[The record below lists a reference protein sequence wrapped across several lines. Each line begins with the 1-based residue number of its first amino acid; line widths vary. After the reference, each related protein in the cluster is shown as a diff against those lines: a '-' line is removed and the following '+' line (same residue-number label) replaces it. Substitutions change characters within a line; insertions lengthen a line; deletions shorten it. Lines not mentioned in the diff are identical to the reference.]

1 LFLAQACLSGTD
13 GQRHAHTRPFPA
25 ARARQQT
32 LSNRVTAML
41 RTRALAFFFSLSF
54 LLLAM
59 GLPRAAPAKNEK
71 DEWPPITPEEL
82 AMKDDPANPGAPAI
96 ILNREEHTDDL
107 EDFQTEYYRIKV
119 LTDEGRKYADIEIPF
134 VKDVTTIEDLKA
146 RTVRPDGTAV
156 DFKGQVFEKTVI
168 KTGGLKFLAKAFTL
182 PDVQVGSIIEYKYKA
197 RRPPWTRYTTSWI
210 LPRELT
216 TRRAHFSLRPY
227 AGRAIV
233 WTWSGGCA
241 TRRARVSLRP
251 SAGRAIAWT
260 WSGLPANKAP
270 ERRKDETVHLE
281 LENIP
286 AFPEEEYM
294 PPADMLKPHV
304 AFFYLSSFPGEK
316 EVKTPDD
323 FWKQFGKW
331 VHKGTEEFIGEHKA
345 VKRVVAEIVNPADP
359 PDAKLRKLY
368 ARVQQIRNLSSE
380 QSKTE
385 KEEKQEKLKDNQDV
399 EDVLKHGYGSGPEI
413 NVLFV
418 ALARASGIDAAM
430 LYVTDR
436 RRWFFQPNLLR
447 WGQLSAS
454 VVQAR
459 VGSQDVFLDPGT
471 RFCPYGLLPWGATD
485 AKGLRP
491 EKDGGVFVTSP
502 NPRSTDAV
510 FERKGVL
517 QLDRE
522 GTLQG
527 KAEVTFVGQEALRRR
542 WENRDS
548 DAAGRRKALED
559 EVKSWLPAGSSVEL
573 KDAPDW
579 EQAAQSLRAEFQIR
593 VPNFGVFTGHRVLL
607 TPGVF
612 QASRQYPFQSS
623 TRVHPIYFAYPL
635 QELDEVTIEIPEGY
649 QVESLPTPRSKAFPF
664 CRYGISRRS
673 EGGKL
678 RLERR
683 LVMDGYFFPVEKY
696 SALRVFYD
704 AVRAGDEEQVVL
716 KAVEG
721 GQAK

>member
-1 LFLAQACLSGTD
+1 MKSRWYSKLRKQLNRSRVLVGLLFFVGALGLAS
-13 GQRHAHTRPFPA
+13 RPGA
-25 ARARQQT
+25 GA
-32 LSNRVTAML
+32 S
-41 RTRALAFFFSLSF
+41 
-54 LLLAM
+54 
-59 GLPRAAPAKNEK
+59 
-71 DEWPPITPEEL
+71 DWPPITPEEL
-82 AMKDDPANPGAPAI
+82 AMKDDPTNPGAPAI
-96 ILNREEHTDDL
+96 ILNRDEHNDDVQH
-107 EDFQTEYYRIKV
+107 FQTDYYRVKI
-119 LTDEGRKYADIEIPF
+119 LTDEGRKYANIEIPL
-134 VKDVTTIEDLKA
+134 VKDVSKVEYIKA

-168 KTGGLKFLAKAFTL
+168 KTGGFKFLAKAFTL
-182 PDVQVGSIIEYKYKA
+182 PDVQVGSIIEYKYKV
-197 RRPPWTRYTTSWI
+197 RRPLWALYTTSWI
-210 LPRELT
+210 VPRELT
-216 TRRAHFSLRPY
+216 TRRVHFSLRPY

-241 TRRARVSLRP
+241 TRRAHLSLR
-251 SAGRAIAWT
+251 SYAGRAIAWT
-260 WSGLPANKAP
+260 RSGLPANKAP
-270 ERRKDETVHLE
+270 ERRKDETIHLE

-385 KEEKQEKLKDNQDV
+385 KEEKREKLKDNQDA
-399 EDVLKHGYGSGPEI
+399 EYVLKHGYGSGPEI

-418 ALARASGIDAAM
+418 ALARAGGIDAAM

-485 AKGLRP
+485 TKGLRP

-502 NPRSTDAV
+502 KPRSTDAV
-510 FERKGVL
+510 VERKGVL

-527 KAEVTFVGQEALRRR
+527 KAEVTFVGQEALQRRLQSR
-542 WENRDS
+542 EADE
-548 DAAGRRKALED
+548 AGRRKALED
-559 EVKSWLPAGSSVEL
+559 EVREHLPAGSTVEL
-573 KDAPDW
+573 TNQPNW
-579 EQAAQSLRAEFQIR
+579 EGPEEPLRAEFHIKT
-593 VPNFGVFTGHRVLL
+593 PNFGTSTGRRLL
-607 TPGVF
+607 LPLAVF
-612 QASRQYPFQSS
+612 QANTKYPFQ
-623 TRVHPIYFAYPL
+623 TTQRVHPIYFSYPF
-635 QELDEVTIEIPEGY
+635 QTLDDITLEVPKGY
-649 QVESLPTPRSKAFPF
+649 EVESFPAARSKTFPF
-664 CRYGISRRS
+664 CRYEIARRS
-673 EGGKL
+673 QDGTL